1 MSAPYWPPKERF
13 IVKKYGK
20 YLVVSMALGS
30 LFLAG
35 QDQPRRDFSLPV
47 GQHVFEIEIDGVN
60 AGHFSTVEGLRIEQ
74 EVIEYQDVNDPLVR
88 KLPGRLKYGDIT
100 LKKGYIIGTV
110 LNNWIE
116 ASRTGNAEDYRKTM
130 SIVLID
136 TTPPWYDGVE
146 IKRWN
151 CYGCFP
157 RTWSLSRFDNKGNAA
172 LSEQMTIAIEWFEEV
187 EPATYVGH

>member
-1 MSAPYWPPKERF
+1 M
-13 IVKKYGK
+13 KKYGK

-60 AGHFSTVEGLRIEQ
+60 AGYFSTVEGLRIEQ

-100 LKKGYIIGTV
+100 LRKGYVIGTV
-110 LNNWIE
+110 LNDWIE
-116 ASRTGNAEDYRKTM
+116 ASRTGDAEDYRKTM
-130 SIVLID
+130 SIILID
-136 TTPPWYDGVE
+136 KTPPWHDGVE

-157 RTWSLSRFDNKGNAA
+157 RSWSLSGFNNKGNPA
-172 LSEQMTIAIEWFEEV
+172 LSEEMVVAIDWFEEV